1 MITLDHILIAT
12 ENLSE
17 AKARCERLGF
27 RVAFGGTER
36 RALNAL
42 IFLKDGTLI
51 ELIGKDRFPM
61 IVSFLRSLRL
71 TRLFGLM
78 IDRIAAFPRVPS
90 GLFNISFRA
99 TDLHAAYER
108 LRKNRIR
115 VSGPTRLSRKRD
127 DGVTISWEL
136 LGTAPYD
143 LPFII
148 GDYHPGR
155 LSDESLMEHPNGAT
169 GIDSVTI
176 GCRDLARY
184 VEIYRAILEAQP
196 VMATRDGRRCADFVL
211 AGSIVTLVESRDVG
225 SIFTFADGSFPLAFA
240 IRHSRNDA
248 TVESVAIGARDWTP

>member
-1 MITLDHILIAT
+1 MIALDHVLIAT
-12 ENLSE
+12 ADLAD

-27 RVAFGGTER
+27 RVAYGGTER

-42 IFLKDGTLI
+42 IFLEDGTLI

-61 IVSFLRSLRL
+61 IVSLLRSIRL

-78 IDRIAAFPRVPS
+78 IDRIAAFPHVPA

-99 TDLHAAYER
+99 TDLRACYER
-108 LRKNRIR
+108 LKNNRIR

-127 DGVTISWEL
+127 DGVTIRWEL

-155 LSDESLMEHPNGAT
+155 LSDASLMEHPNGAI

-184 VEIYRAILEAQP
+184 VEIYRAILEAPP
-196 VMATRDGRRCADFVL
+196 VMTARNGRRCADFAL
-211 AGSIVTLVESRDVG
+211 TGSTVTLVDSQDARG
-225 SIFTFADGSFPLAFA
+225 LFSTADGSHPLAFA
-240 IRHSRNDA
+240 IRHRMSDA
-248 TVESVAIGARDWTP
+248 TIESVVVAARDWTA